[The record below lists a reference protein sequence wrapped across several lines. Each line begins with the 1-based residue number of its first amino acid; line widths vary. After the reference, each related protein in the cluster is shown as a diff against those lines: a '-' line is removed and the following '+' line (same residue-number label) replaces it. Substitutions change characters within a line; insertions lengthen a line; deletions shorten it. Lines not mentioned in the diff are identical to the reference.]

1 MATIYYEKDADP
13 AALSDKTVAVIGFGS
28 QGHAHAMN
36 LRDSGVSVVIGH
48 RGGEGSKT
56 YQSATE
62 AGFEVMP
69 VSDAAAKA
77 DIVVILVPDTIQK
90 DLFESEIQP
99 NLQAGNAIMFAHGFN
114 IHFKCIDPPD
124 NIDVFMIAPKGPGHL
139 VRDEY
144 VRGAGVPCLVAIEQD
159 ASGNAMQTA
168 LAYGRAIGG
177 ARAGIIE
184 TTFKEE
190 TETDLFGE
198 QTVLC
203 GGSAALIKAGFE
215 VLTEAGYQPEIAY
228 FEVMHELKLIV
239 DLYYRGGLKF
249 MNYSV
254 SDTAEYGGLSVGP
267 KIITEES
274 KEAMR
279 ATLKRIQ
286 DGEFAKEWLN
296 EYQSGGKQ
304 FQKLR
309 DADAAHPVEVVGAK
323 LREMMPFLEA

>member
-13 AALSDKTVAVIGFGS
+13 SALTGKTVAVIGFGS

-36 LRDSGVSVVIGH
+36 MRDSGVSVVIGH

-56 YQSATE
+56 YQAATE
-62 AGFEVMP
+62 AGFEVLS
-69 VSDAAAKA
+69 VADATVKA

-90 DLFESEIQP
+90 DLFENEIKP
-99 NLQAGNAIMFAHGFN
+99 NLQSGNAIMFAHGFN
-114 IHFKCIDPPD
+114 IHFDCIQPPD

-159 ASGNAMQTA
+159 ATGNAMKIA
-168 LAYGRAIGG
+168 LAYGVSIGG

-239 DLYYRGGLKF
+239 DLYYRGGLEF

-267 KIITEES
+267 KIVTDEA
-274 KEAMR
+274 KQAMR
-279 ATLKRIQ
+279 AALKRIQ
-286 DGEFAKEWLN
+286 KGEFAKEWLD

-309 DADAAHPVEVVGAK
+309 EADATHPVEVVGAK
-323 LREMMPFLEA
+323 LRKMMPFLEG

>member
-1 MATIYYEKDADP
+1 MATIYYEKDTDP
-13 AALSDKTVAVIGFGS
+13 NALSGQTVAVIGFGS

-36 LRDSGVSVVIGH
+36 MRDSGVSVIIGH
-48 RGGEGSKT
+48 KGGEGSKT
-56 YQSATE
+56 FQAAKD
-62 AGFEVMP
+62 AGFDVYP
-69 VSDAAAKA
+69 VADAVKKA
-77 DIVVILVPDTIQK
+77 DIIVVLVPDTIQK
-90 DLFESEIQP
+90 SLFESEILP
-99 NLQAGNAIMFAHGFN
+99 NLSPGNSLMFAHGFN
-114 IHFKCIDPPD
+114 IHFKMIEPPT
-124 NIDVFMIAPKGPGHL
+124 DVDVWMIAPKGPGHL

-144 VRGAGVPCLVAIEQD
+144 VSGAGVPGVVAIHQD
-159 ASGNAMQTA
+159 ATGDALKKA
-168 LAYGRAIGG
+168 LAYGCAVGG
-177 ARAGIIE
+177 GRAGILE

-215 VLTEAGYQPEIAY
+215 VLTEAGYQPEIAF

-267 KIITEES
+267 KIVTEDT
-274 KEAMR
+274 KNAMR
-279 ATLKRIQ
+279 EALRRIQ
-286 DGEFAKEWLN
+286 QGEFAKEWMD
-296 EYQSGGKQ
+296 EYASGGKN

-309 DADAAHPVEVVGAK
+309 DADANHPVEQVGNQ
-323 LREMMPFLEA
+323 LRAMMSWIK